1 LKTSR
6 KLLASGISEAEAIDR
21 AKLGDIYCFEQLYG
35 FHKRRV
41 YSLCLRMV
49 GDVEVAEDLTQE
61 AFLLLFRKIVSFRGD
76 SAFSTWLYR
85 LTVNVVL
92 MHVRKKGLSLVSLD
106 DPQDL
111 GDQEGPRKEIASH
124 DGRLVGAIDRVILDR
139 AIKSLAPGYRII
151 LVLHDVE
158 GYEHNEIAEMLG
170 FSVGNSKSQL
180 HKARTRLRTMLNI
193 TRAENLRHKAPRKL
207 KALPE
212 VNLRSASAAA
222 GAAA

>member
-1 LKTSR
+1 
-6 KLLASGISEAEAIDR
+6 
-21 AKLGDIYCFEQLYG
+21 
-35 FHKRRV
+35 
-41 YSLCLRMV
+41 MV

-193 TRAENLRHKAPRKL
+193 TRAENLSTRLH
-207 KALPE
+207 
-212 VNLRSASAAA
+212 AS
-222 GAAA
+222 